1 LNHLAHFLLAPA
13 EPQAVVGT
21 LLADFH
27 RGAIDASLP
36 DAVARAV
43 RLHRAI
49 DSATDGHAEV
59 LALKA
64 AFAPGRRRFAGLALD
79 LYFDHCLTRDWPRY
93 ADVALD
99 AFVAATYAALDAQ
112 LDAPFVPRQM
122 RGFATAMR
130 EHDWLRSYGT
140 LDGVAAGLGR
150 LEHTFRRRFAREVAL
165 RPLRDELERLQPEC
179 DAAFTAIFPRL
190 QRRAAAEHGSATPPV
205 AENAGAPPPVAE
217 NPGATLP
224 ARAPRD

>member
-1 LNHLAHFLLAPA
+1 MNHLAHFLLAPA

-49 DSATDGHAEV
+49 DSATDGHVEV

-99 AFVAATYAALDAQ
+99 AFVAATYAALDAE
-112 LDAPFVPRQM
+112 LDAPFVPPRM

-130 EHDWLRSYGT
+130 EHDWLRSYAT

-150 LEHTFRRRFAREVAL
+150 LEHTFRRRFARDVDL
-165 RPLRDELERLQPEC
+165 RPLLDELVRLQPEC
-179 DAAFTAIFPRL
+179 DGAFAAVFPRL
-190 QRRAAAEHGSATPPV
+190 QRSV
-205 AENAGAPPPVAE
+205 AGEDADRQPDPN
-217 NPGATLP
+217 P
-224 ARAPRD
+224 ARRA